1 MNCTSCIGCNNMR
14 PMIQDIRTLD
24 IQRMQIH
31 IGKHHYGVTVVGTGK
46 PLVCFHGFSESGS
59 TWDGIEVPGYRLIRI
74 DSMGHG
80 RSARPMDLGPY
91 TLPQMLR
98 DLHRVIYAVA
108 GERYVL
114 MGYSMGARMALL
126 YALEYPEEMTHLVL
140 ESGSVGI
147 EDEGERQDR
156 YVADQGLAERIRA
169 HDITWFSETWAKL
182 DIFKTQQGLPA
193 KVQQQI
199 QGRRLLNSPHALAFT
214 LEGSGQGS
222 MPYVGHRLSEL
233 TMPVCYISGEL
244 DTKYTAIGA
253 RYFGD
258 VHRIVPQ
265 VGHNVHV
272 EAPEMYQQI
281 LKEFLRTHD

>member
-1 MNCTSCIGCNNMR
+1 
-14 PMIQDIRTLD
+14 MIQDIRMLD
-24 IQRMQIH
+24 IQRMQIN
-31 IGKHHYGVTVVGTGK
+31 IGEYHYGVSVVGTGK

-59 TWDGIEVPGYRLIRI
+59 TWDGIEVSGYRLIRI
-74 DSMGHG
+74 DSMGHS
-80 RSARPMDLGPY
+80 RSARPMELGPY
-91 TLPQMLR
+91 EIPRMLQ
-98 DLHRVIYAVA
+98 DLHTVVYAIA
-108 GERYVL
+108 GESYAL
-114 MGYSMGARMALL
+114 MGYSMGARLALL
-126 YALEYPEEMTHLVL
+126 YALEYPHEVTHLVL

-147 EDEGERQDR
+147 ENEEERQNR
-156 YVADQGLAERIRA
+156 YVADQALAERIRA

-182 DIFKTQQGLPA
+182 KIFRTQQGLPA

-199 QGRRLLNSPHALAFT
+199 QRRRLLNSPHALAFT
-214 LEGSGQGS
+214 LVGSGQGA

-258 VHRIVPQ
+258 VHRIVPK

-272 EAPEMYQQI
+272 EAPEVYQQI
-281 LKEFLRTHD
+281 VEQFLLDGDERCL

>member
-1 MNCTSCIGCNNMR
+1 MR

-24 IQRMQIH
+24 MQRMQIH
-31 IGKHHYGVTVVGTGK
+31 IGEYYYGVTVMGTGK

-59 TWDGIEVPGYRLIRI
+59 TWDGIEVSGYRLIRI

-80 RSARPMDLGPY
+80 RSARPMELKPY
-91 TLPQMLR
+91 ELPQMLS

-108 GERYVL
+108 GERYAL
-114 MGYSMGARMALL
+114 MGYSMGARLALL
-126 YALEYPEEMTHLVL
+126 YALEYPHEVTHLIL

-182 DIFKTQQGLPA
+182 EIFKTQQGLPT

-199 QGRRLLNSPHALAFT
+199 QRRRFLNNPHALAFT
-214 LEGSGQGS
+214 LEGSGQGT
-222 MPYVGHRLSEL
+222 MPYVGHRLLEL

-258 VHRIVPQ
+258 VHRIVSQ

-272 EAPEMYQQI
+272 EAPEVYRQI
-281 LKEFLRTHD
+281 LERFFYSRY

>member
-1 MNCTSCIGCNNMR
+1 MR
-14 PMIQDIRTLD
+14 PMIRDMQTLD
-24 IQRMQIH
+24 IQRMQIN
-31 IGKHHYGVTVVGTGK
+31 IGEYYYGVSIAGTGK

-80 RSARPMDLGPY
+80 RSARPMKLQPY
-91 TLPQMLR
+91 TLPQMLG
-98 DLHRVIYAVA
+98 DLHRIIYAIA
-108 GERYVL
+108 GERYAL

-126 YALEYPEEMTHLVL
+126 YALEYPGEVTHLVL

-156 YVADQGLAERIRA
+156 YVADQGLAERIRV

-182 DIFKTQQGLPA
+182 EIFKTQQGLPA

-199 QGRRLLNSPHALAFT
+199 RGRRLLNSPHALAFT

-244 DTKYTAIGA
+244 DTKYTEIGA
-253 RYFGD
+253 QYFREA
-258 VHRIVPQ
+258 HHIVPQ

-272 EAPEMYQQI
+272 EALEVYRQI
-281 LKEFLRTHD
+281 LKQFFL

>member
-1 MNCTSCIGCNNMR
+1 
-14 PMIQDIRTLD
+14 MIQDIRTLD
-24 IQRMQIH
+24 IQRMQINL
-31 IGKHHYGVTVVGTGK
+31 GEYHYGVSVVGTGK

-80 RSARPMDLGPY
+80 RSARPMELQPY
-91 TLPQMLR
+91 ELPQMLS

-108 GERYVL
+108 GERYAL
-114 MGYSMGARMALL
+114 MGYSMGARLALL
-126 YALEYPEEMTHLVL
+126 YALEYPKEVTHLVL

-147 EDEGERQDR
+147 EDEEERQDR
-156 YVADQGLAERIRA
+156 YLADIALGNRIREK
-169 HDITWFSETWAKL
+169 DIQWFSETWAKL
-182 DIFKTQQGLPA
+182 DIFKTQQSLPA
-193 KVQQQI
+193 KVQLQI
-199 QGRRLLNSPHALAFT
+199 QRRRLLNSPHALAFT

-253 RYFGD
+253 EYFGD
-258 VHRIVPQ
+258 VHCIVPQ

-272 EAPEMYQQI
+272 EVSEVYRQI
-281 LKEFLRTHD
+281 LERFFYTCRY

>member
-1 MNCTSCIGCNNMR
+1 MR

-24 IQRMQIH
+24 MQRMQIH
-31 IGKHHYGVTVVGTGK
+31 IGEYYYGVTVMGTGK

-59 TWDGIEVPGYRLIRI
+59 TWDDIEVQGYRLIRI

-80 RSARPMDLGPY
+80 RSARPMELKPY
-91 TLPQMLR
+91 ELPQMLS

-108 GERYVL
+108 GERYAL
-114 MGYSMGARMALL
+114 MGYSMGARLALL
-126 YALEYPEEMTHLVL
+126 YALEYPHEVTHLIL

-147 EDEGERQDR
+147 EDRVERQDR

-169 HDITWFSETWAKL
+169 HDITWFSETWAQL
-182 DIFKTQQGLPA
+182 EIFKTQQGLPT

-199 QGRRLLNSPHALAFT
+199 RGRRLLNSPHALAFT
-214 LEGSGQGS
+214 LKGSGQGS

-233 TMPVCYISGEL
+233 TMPICYISGEL
-244 DTKYTAIGA
+244 DAKYTAIGA
-253 RYFGD
+253 KYFSD
-258 VHRIVPQ
+258 VHRIVSQ

-272 EAPEMYQQI
+272 EAPEAYRQI
-281 LKEFLRTHD
+281 LKQFFL

>member
-1 MNCTSCIGCNNMR
+1 MKSV
-14 PMIQDIRTLD
+14 IQDIRTLD
-24 IQRMQIH
+24 MQRMQINL
-31 IGKHHYGVTVVGTGK
+31 GEYHYGVSVIGTGK

-59 TWDGIEVPGYRLIRI
+59 TWNGIGVDGYRLIRV

-80 RSARPMDLGPY
+80 RSARLMEVGPY
-91 TLPQMLR
+91 TLPQMLS
-98 DLHRVIYAVA
+98 DLHKVIYAVA
-108 GERYVL
+108 GERYAL
-114 MGYSMGARMALL
+114 LGYSMGARIALL
-126 YALEYPEEMTHLVL
+126 YTLEYLHEVTHLIL

-147 EDEGERQDR
+147 EEEGERQAR
-156 YVADQGLAERIRA
+156 YVADRALAERIRA

-182 DIFKTQQGLPA
+182 DIFRTQQGLPP

-214 LEGSGQGS
+214 LEGSGQGT
-222 MPYVGHRLSEL
+222 MPYVGYRLGEL

-244 DTKYTAIGA
+244 DAKYTAVGA

-258 VHRIVPQ
+258 VHHVVPQ

-272 EAPEMYQQI
+272 EAPTAYQQI
-281 LKEFLRTHD
+281 LKQFLL

>member
-1 MNCTSCIGCNNMR
+1 MR

-24 IQRMQIH
+24 MQRMQIH
-31 IGKHHYGVTVVGTGK
+31 IGEYYYGVTVMGTGK

-59 TWDGIEVPGYRLIRI
+59 TWDGIEVQGYRLIRI

-80 RSARPMDLGPY
+80 RSARPMELKPY
-91 TLPQMLR
+91 ELPQMLS

-108 GERYVL
+108 GERYAL
-114 MGYSMGARMALL
+114 MGYSMGARLALV
-126 YALEYPEEMTHLVL
+126 YALEYPQEVSHLVL

-147 EDEGERQDR
+147 EDRVERQDR

-169 HDITWFSETWAKL
+169 
-182 DIFKTQQGLPA
+182 QQGLPT

-199 QGRRLLNSPHALAFT
+199 RGRRLLNSPHALAFT
-214 LEGSGQGS
+214 LKGSGQGS

-233 TMPVCYISGEL
+233 TMPICYISGEL
-244 DTKYTAIGA
+244 DAKYTVIGA

-258 VHRIVPQ
+258 VHRIVSQ

-272 EAPEMYQQI
+272 EAPEAYGQI
-281 LKEFLRTHD
+281 LEQFFLLS

>member
-1 MNCTSCIGCNNMR
+1 
-14 PMIQDIRTLD
+14 MIQDIRTLD
-24 IQRMQIH
+24 IQRMQIY
-31 IGKHHYGVTVVGTGK
+31 IGEHHYGVTVVGTGK

-80 RSARPMDLGPY
+80 RSERPMELGPY
-91 TLPQMLR
+91 TLPQMQS
-98 DLHRVIYAVA
+98 DLHTIIYAVA
-108 GERYVL
+108 GERYAL

-126 YALEYPEEMTHLVL
+126 YALEYPQEVTHLVL

-156 YVADQGLAERIRA
+156 YVSDQALAKWIRS

-182 DIFKTQQGLPA
+182 EIFNTQQGLPA

-233 TMPVCYISGEL
+233 TIPVCYISGEL

-253 RYFGD
+253 RYFGE

-272 EAPEMYQQI
+272 EAPEVYQQI
-281 LKEFLRTHD
+281 LECFFHTCRY

>member
-1 MNCTSCIGCNNMR
+1 
-14 PMIQDIRTLD
+14 MIQDIRTLD
-24 IQRMQIH
+24 MQRMQIH
-31 IGKHHYGVTVVGTGK
+31 IGEYYYGVTVMGTGK

-59 TWDGIEVPGYRLIRI
+59 TWDGIKVQGYRLIRI

-80 RSARPMDLGPY
+80 RSARPMELQPY
-91 TLPQMLR
+91 ELLQMLS
-98 DLHRVIYAVA
+98 DLHKVIYAVA
-108 GERYVL
+108 GERYAL
-114 MGYSMGARMALL
+114 MGYSMGARLALL
-126 YALEYPEEMTHLVL
+126 YALEYPHEVTHLIL

-147 EDEGERQDR
+147 EDEGGRQDR

-182 DIFKTQQGLPA
+182 EIFRTQQGLPT

-199 QGRRLLNSPHALAFT
+199 RGRRLLNSPHALAFT
-214 LEGSGQGS
+214 LEGSGQGT

-233 TMPVCYISGEL
+233 TMPICYISGEL
-244 DTKYTAIGA
+244 DAKYTAIGA

-272 EAPEMYQQI
+272 EAPEAYRQI
-281 LKEFLRTHD
+281 LERFFYSRY

>member
-1 MNCTSCIGCNNMR
+1 MKS
-14 PMIQDIRTLD
+14 MIQDIRTLD
-24 IQRMQIH
+24 MQRMQINL
-31 IGKHHYGVTVVGTGK
+31 GECHYGVSVIGTGK

-80 RSARPMDLGPY
+80 RSARPMEVEPY
-91 TLPQMLR
+91 TLPQMLS
-98 DLHRVIYAVA
+98 DLHTVIYAVA
-108 GERYVL
+108 GERYAL

-126 YALEYPEEMTHLVL
+126 YALEYAEEVTHLVL

-147 EDEGERQDR
+147 EEEGERQAR
-156 YVADQGLAERIRA
+156 YVADRALAERIRA

-182 DIFKTQQGLPA
+182 DIFKTQQSLPP

-214 LEGSGQGS
+214 LEGSGQGT
-222 MPYVGHRLSEL
+222 MPYVGHRLGEL
-233 TMPVCYISGEL
+233 PMPVCYISGEL

-253 RYFGD
+253 QYFGD

-272 EAPEMYQQI
+272 EAPTAYQHM
-281 LKEFLRTHD
+281 LEEFLCTHD

>member
-1 MNCTSCIGCNNMR
+1 MR

-24 IQRMQIH
+24 MQRMQIH
-31 IGKHHYGVTVVGTGK
+31 IGEYYYGVTVMGTGK

-59 TWDGIEVPGYRLIRI
+59 TWDDIEVQGYRLIRI

-80 RSARPMDLGPY
+80 RSARPMELKPY
-91 TLPQMLR
+91 ELPQMLS
-98 DLHRVIYAVA
+98 DLHRVLI
-108 GERYVL
+108 
-114 MGYSMGARMALL
+114 
-126 YALEYPEEMTHLVL
+126 L

-147 EDEGERQDR
+147 EDRVERQDR

-182 DIFKTQQGLPA
+182 EIFKTQQGLPT

-199 QGRRLLNSPHALAFT
+199 RGRRLLNSPHALAFT
-214 LEGSGQGS
+214 LKGSGQGS

-244 DTKYTAIGA
+244 DAKYTAIGA

-272 EAPEMYQQI
+272 EAPEVYRQI
-281 LKEFLRTHD
+281 LKQFFL

>member
-1 MNCTSCIGCNNMR
+1 MR
-14 PMIQDIRTLD
+14 PMIQDIQTLD
-24 IQRMQIH
+24 MQRMQIH
-31 IGKHHYGVTVVGTGK
+31 IGEYHYGVTVVGTGK

-59 TWDGIEVPGYRLIRI
+59 TWDGIEVSGYRLIRI

-80 RSARPMDLGPY
+80 RSARPMDIGPY
-91 TLPQMLR
+91 TLSQMLS

-108 GERYVL
+108 GERYAL
-114 MGYSMGARMALL
+114 MGYSMGARLALL
-126 YALEYPEEMTHLVL
+126 YALEYPEEVTYLVL

-147 EDEGERQDR
+147 ENEEARQER

-182 DIFKTQQGLPA
+182 EIFKTQQGLPA
-193 KVQQQI
+193 KMQQQI
-199 QGRRLLNSPHALAFT
+199 RGRRLLNSPHALAFT
-214 LEGSGQGS
+214 LEGSGQGT

-258 VHRIVPQ
+258 AHRIVSQ

-272 EAPEMYQQI
+272 EAPEVYRQI
-281 LKEFLRTHD
+281 LKQFFL

>member
-1 MNCTSCIGCNNMR
+1 MKSV
-14 PMIQDIRTLD
+14 IQDIRTLD
-24 IQRMQIH
+24 MQRMQINL
-31 IGKHHYGVTVVGTGK
+31 GEYHYGVSVIGTGK

-59 TWDGIEVPGYRLIRI
+59 TWNGIGVDGYRLIRV

-80 RSARPMDLGPY
+80 RSAQPMELQPY
-91 TLPQMLR
+91 TLPQMLS
-98 DLHRVIYAVA
+98 DLHTVIYAVA
-108 GERYVL
+108 GERYAL
-114 MGYSMGARMALL
+114 MGYSMGARLALL
-126 YALEYPEEMTHLVL
+126 YALEYAEEVTHLVL

-147 EDEGERQDR
+147 EEEGERQDR
-156 YVADQGLAERIRA
+156 YVADQALAERIRA
-169 HDITWFSETWAKL
+169 RDITWFSETWAKL
-182 DIFKTQQGLPA
+182 DIFKTQQSLPP

-214 LEGSGQGS
+214 LEGSGQGT

-244 DTKYTAIGA
+244 DAKYTAIGA

-258 VHRIVPQ
+258 VHHVVPQ

-272 EAPEMYQQI
+272 EAPEAYQQM
-281 LKEFLRTHD
+281 LEEFLCTHD

>member
-1 MNCTSCIGCNNMR
+1 MKS
-14 PMIQDIRTLD
+14 MIQDIRTLD
-24 IQRMQIH
+24 MQRMQIN
-31 IGKHHYGVTVVGTGK
+31 IGEYHYGVSVIGTGK

-59 TWDGIEVPGYRLIRI
+59 TWDGLEVPGYRLIRI

-80 RSARPMDLGPY
+80 RSARPMEVEPY
-91 TLPQMLR
+91 TLPQMLS
-98 DLHRVIYAVA
+98 DLHTVIYSVA
-108 GERYVL
+108 GERYAL
-114 MGYSMGARMALL
+114 MGYSMGARLALL
-126 YALEYPEEMTHLVL
+126 YALEYAEEVTHLVL

-147 EDEGERQDR
+147 EEEGERQAR
-156 YVADQGLAERIRA
+156 YVADRALAERIRA

-182 DIFKTQQGLPA
+182 DIFKTQQSLPP

-214 LEGSGQGS
+214 LEGSGQGT

-253 RYFGD
+253 QYFKD
-258 VHRIVPQ
+258 VHHIVPQ

-272 EAPEMYQQI
+272 EAPTAYQQI
-281 LKEFLRTHD
+281 LEEFLCTHD

>member
-1 MNCTSCIGCNNMR
+1 MKS
-14 PMIQDIRTLD
+14 MIQDIRTLD
-24 IQRMQIH
+24 MQRMQINL
-31 IGKHHYGVTVVGTGK
+31 GECHYGVSVIGTGK

-74 DSMGHG
+74 DSIGHG
-80 RSARPMDLGPY
+80 RSARPMEVEPY
-91 TLPQMLR
+91 TLPQMLS
-98 DLHRVIYAVA
+98 DLHTVIYAVA
-108 GERYVL
+108 GERYAL
-114 MGYSMGARMALL
+114 MGYSMGARIALL
-126 YALEYPEEMTHLVL
+126 YALEYPHEVTHLVL

-147 EDEGERQDR
+147 EEEGERQDR
-156 YVADQGLAERIRA
+156 YVADQALAERIRA

-182 DIFKTQQGLPA
+182 DIFKTQQSLPP

-214 LEGSGQGS
+214 LEGSGQGT
-222 MPYVGHRLSEL
+222 MPYVGHRLGEL

-253 RYFGD
+253 QYFGD
-258 VHRIVPQ
+258 VYRIVPQ

-272 EAPEMYQQI
+272 EAPEAYQQI
-281 LKEFLRTHD
+281 LKQFLL

>member
-1 MNCTSCIGCNNMR
+1 
-14 PMIQDIRTLD
+14 MIQDIQTLD
-24 IQRMQIH
+24 IQRMQIN
-31 IGKHHYGVTVVGTGK
+31 IGEYYYGVTVVGTGK

-80 RSARPMDLGPY
+80 RSARPMELQPY
-91 TLPQMLR
+91 ELSQMLS

-108 GERYVL
+108 GERYAL
-114 MGYSMGARMALL
+114 MGYSMGARLALL
-126 YALEYPEEMTHLVL
+126 YTLEYPEEVSHLVL

-147 EDEGERQDR
+147 EDEVARQER
-156 YVADQGLAERIRA
+156 YFADKALGNRIREQ
-169 HDITWFSETWAKL
+169 DVQWFSETWAKL
-182 DIFKTQQGLPA
+182 DIFKTQQSLPV
-193 KVQQQI
+193 KVQQQV
-199 QGRRLLNSPHALAFT
+199 QRRRLLNSPHALAFT

-253 RYFGD
+253 QYFGD
-258 VHRIVPQ
+258 VHRIVPK

-272 EAPEMYQQI
+272 EAPEAYGQI
-281 LKEFLRTHD
+281 LERFFYTCRY

>member
-1 MNCTSCIGCNNMR
+1 MKS
-14 PMIQDIRTLD
+14 MIQDIRTLD
-24 IQRMQIH
+24 MQRMQINL
-31 IGKHHYGVTVVGTGK
+31 GEYHYGVSVIGTGK

-80 RSARPMDLGPY
+80 RSARPMEVKPY
-91 TLPQMLR
+91 TLPQMLS
-98 DLHRVIYAVA
+98 DLHTIIYSVA
-108 GERYVL
+108 GERYAL

-126 YALEYPEEMTHLVL
+126 YALEYAEEVTHLVL

-147 EDEGERQDR
+147 EEEGERQAR
-156 YVADQGLAERIRA
+156 YVEDRALAERIRA

-182 DIFKTQQGLPA
+182 DIFKTQQSLPP

-214 LEGSGQGS
+214 LEGSGQGT

-265 VGHNVHV
+265 VEHNVHV
-272 EAPEMYQQI
+272 EAPEAYQQM
-281 LKEFLRTHD
+281 LEEFLCTHD

>member
-1 MNCTSCIGCNNMR
+1 MKS
-14 PMIQDIRTLD
+14 MIQDIRTLD
-24 IQRMQIH
+24 MQRMQINL
-31 IGKHHYGVTVVGTGK
+31 GECHYGVSVIGTGK

-59 TWDGIEVPGYRLIRI
+59 TWDGIEVSGYRLIRI

-80 RSARPMDLGPY
+80 RSARPMEVGPY
-91 TLPQMLR
+91 TLPQMLS
-98 DLHRVIYAVA
+98 DLHTVIYAVA
-108 GERYVL
+108 GERYAL

-126 YALEYPEEMTHLVL
+126 YALEYAEEVTHLVL

-147 EDEGERQDR
+147 EEEGERQDR
-156 YVADQGLAERIRA
+156 YVADRALAERIRA

-182 DIFKTQQGLPA
+182 DIFKTQQSLPP

-214 LEGSGQGS
+214 LEGSGQGT

-244 DTKYTAIGA
+244 DAKYTAVGA

-258 VHRIVPQ
+258 VHHVVPQ

-272 EAPEMYQQI
+272 EAPTAYQQM
-281 LKEFLRTHD
+281 LEEFLCTHD

>member
-1 MNCTSCIGCNNMR
+1 MR

-24 IQRMQIH
+24 MQRMQIH
-31 IGKHHYGVTVVGTGK
+31 MGEYYYGVTVMGTGK

-59 TWDGIEVPGYRLIRI
+59 TWDGIEVSGYRLIRI

-80 RSARPMDLGPY
+80 RSARPMELQPY
-91 TLPQMLR
+91 ELPQMLS

-108 GERYVL
+108 GERYAL
-114 MGYSMGARMALL
+114 MGYSMGARLALL
-126 YALEYPEEMTHLVL
+126 YALEYPHEVTHLIL

-147 EDEGERQDR
+147 EDEGGRQDR

-182 DIFKTQQGLPA
+182 EIFKTQQGLPT

-199 QGRRLLNSPHALAFT
+199 RGRRLLNSPHALAFT
-214 LEGSGQGS
+214 LKGSGQGS

-244 DTKYTAIGA
+244 DAKYTTIGA

-258 VHRIVPQ
+258 VHRIVSQ

-272 EAPEMYQQI
+272 EAPEAYRQI
-281 LKEFLRTHD
+281 LKQFFL

>member
-1 MNCTSCIGCNNMR
+1 MKS
-14 PMIQDIRTLD
+14 MIQDIQTLD
-24 IQRMQIH
+24 IQRMQIN
-31 IGKHHYGVTVVGTGK
+31 IGEYYYGVTVVGTGK

-80 RSARPMDLGPY
+80 RSARPMELQPY
-91 TLPQMLR
+91 ELSQMLS

-108 GERYVL
+108 GERYAL
-114 MGYSMGARMALL
+114 MGYSMGARLALL
-126 YALEYPEEMTHLVL
+126 YTLEYPEEVSHLVL

-147 EDEGERQDR
+147 EDEVARQER
-156 YVADQGLAERIRA
+156 YFADKALGNRIREQ
-169 HDITWFSETWAKL
+169 DVQWFSETWAKL
-182 DIFKTQQGLPA
+182 DIFKTQQSLPV
-193 KVQQQI
+193 KVQQQV
-199 QGRRLLNSPHALAFT
+199 QRRRLLNSPHALAFT

-253 RYFGD
+253 QYFGD
-258 VHRIVPQ
+258 VHRIVPK

-272 EAPEMYQQI
+272 EAPEAYGQI
-281 LKEFLRTHD
+281 LERFFYTCRY

>member
-1 MNCTSCIGCNNMR
+1 
-14 PMIQDIRTLD
+14 MIQDIRTLD
-24 IQRMQIH
+24 MQRMQIH
-31 IGKHHYGVTVVGTGK
+31 IGEYHYGVTVVGTGK

-59 TWDGIEVPGYRLIRI
+59 TWDGIEVSGYRLIRI

-80 RSARPMDLGPY
+80 RSARPMDIGPY
-91 TLPQMLR
+91 TLSQMLS

-108 GERYVL
+108 GESYAL
-114 MGYSMGARMALL
+114 MGYSMGARLALL
-126 YALEYPEEMTHLVL
+126 YALEYPEEVTHLVL

-147 EDEGERQDR
+147 ENEEARQDR

-182 DIFKTQQGLPA
+182 EIFKTQQCLPA

-199 QGRRLLNSPHALAFT
+199 QRRRLFNSPHALAFT
-214 LEGSGQGS
+214 LEGSGQGT
-222 MPYVGHRLSEL
+222 MPYVGHHLSKL

-244 DTKYTAIGA
+244 DAKYTAIGA
-253 RYFGD
+253 RYFSD

-272 EAPEMYQQI
+272 EAPEAYGQI
-281 LKEFLRTHD
+281 LECFFHTYRY

>member
-1 MNCTSCIGCNNMR
+1 MKSI
-14 PMIQDIRTLD
+14 IQDIRTLD
-24 IQRMQIH
+24 IQRMQINL
-31 IGKHHYGVTVVGTGK
+31 GEYHYGLSVVGTGK

-80 RSARPMDLGPY
+80 RSARPMELQPY
-91 TLPQMLR
+91 ELPQMLS

-108 GERYVL
+108 GERYAL
-114 MGYSMGARMALL
+114 MGYSMGARLALV
-126 YALEYPEEMTHLVL
+126 YALEHPQEVTHLVL

-147 EDEGERQDR
+147 EDKVARQER
-156 YVADQGLAERIRA
+156 YFADKALGNRIREQ
-169 HDITWFSETWAKL
+169 DIQWFSETWAKL
-182 DIFKTQQGLPA
+182 DIFKTQRSLPA

-199 QGRRLLNSPHALAFT
+199 QRRRLLNSPHALAFT
-214 LEGSGQGS
+214 LEGSGQGT

-253 RYFGD
+253 QYFD
-258 VHRIVPQ
+258 AVHRIVPK

-272 EAPEMYQQI
+272 EAPEMYRQI
-281 LKEFLRTHD
+281 LKQFFL

>member
-1 MNCTSCIGCNNMR
+1 
-14 PMIQDIRTLD
+14 MIQDIQTLD
-24 IQRMQIH
+24 IQRMQIN
-31 IGKHHYGVTVVGTGK
+31 IGEYYYGVTVVGTGK

-80 RSARPMDLGPY
+80 RSARPMELQPY
-91 TLPQMLR
+91 ELSQMLS

-108 GERYVL
+108 GERYAL
-114 MGYSMGARMALL
+114 MGYSMGARLALL
-126 YALEYPEEMTHLVL
+126 YTLEYPEEVSHLVL

-147 EDEGERQDR
+147 EDEVARQER
-156 YVADQGLAERIRA
+156 YFADKALGNRIREQ
-169 HDITWFSETWAKL
+169 DVQWFSETWAKL
-182 DIFKTQQGLPA
+182 DIFKTQQSLPV
-193 KVQQQI
+193 KVQQRVQR
-199 QGRRLLNSPHALAFT
+199 RRLLNSPHALAFT

-253 RYFGD
+253 QYFGD
-258 VHRIVPQ
+258 VHRIVPK

-272 EAPEMYQQI
+272 EAPEAYGQI
-281 LKEFLRTHD
+281 LERFFYTCRY